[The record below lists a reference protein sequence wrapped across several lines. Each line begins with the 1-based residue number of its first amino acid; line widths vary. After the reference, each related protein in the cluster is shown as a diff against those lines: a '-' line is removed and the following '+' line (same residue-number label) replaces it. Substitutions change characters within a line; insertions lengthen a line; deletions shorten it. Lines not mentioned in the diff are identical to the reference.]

1 MFNRSYF
8 TTDPPFAG
16 HRAAARA
23 PKRFAALGPA
33 ICLLLIAAACTNA
46 PELETVESTDEQ
58 GLRIVY
64 QRQVDNYAR
73 VGTFER
79 FDVAGNRIERSSYR
93 NDSLHGAR
101 ILFYPAGDT
110 LSVETY
116 QNGRFEGP
124 YRAYYEDGT
133 LRQEGRYTDNAMTGP
148 WISYYPSGDRREVVR
163 MADNLEQGPFT
174 EWYDGGALKAE
185 GQYRDGDKE
194 DGELRLYDS
203 TGTLVRIMD
212 CDLGMCFT
220 RWRADSLQ
228 TTTE

>member
-1 MFNRSYF
+1 MLSLMNGK
-8 TTDPPFAG
+8 PF
-16 HRAAARA
+16 
-23 PKRFAALGPA
+23 PA
-33 ICLLLIAAACTNA
+33 SWLLLRRIAGLLPLFLLAACANG

-73 VGTFER
+73 EGQFER
-79 FDVAGNRIERSSYR
+79 FDAGGNRIELAGYR
-93 NDSLHGAR
+93 NDSLHGPR
-101 ILFYPAGDT
+101 ILFYPTGDT

-116 QNGRFEGP
+116 RDGRFEGP
-124 YRAYYEDGT
+124 YRAYFEDGT
-133 LRQEGRYTDNAMTGP
+133 LRQVGQYADNVMTGP
-148 WISYYPSGDRREVVR
+148 WISYYPSGERREVVQ
-163 MADNLEQGPFT
+163 MANNLEQGPFT

-212 CDLGMCFT
+212 CELGMCFT
-220 RWRADSLQ
+220 RWRADTLQ